1 MCACAEVSCFHK
13 TVFAAFVKKVTAT
26 MHTLYMQNV
35 HRVTKMLG
43 LTLASITHKD
53 QARTAQ

>member
-1 MCACAEVSCFHK
+1 
-13 TVFAAFVKKVTAT
+13 